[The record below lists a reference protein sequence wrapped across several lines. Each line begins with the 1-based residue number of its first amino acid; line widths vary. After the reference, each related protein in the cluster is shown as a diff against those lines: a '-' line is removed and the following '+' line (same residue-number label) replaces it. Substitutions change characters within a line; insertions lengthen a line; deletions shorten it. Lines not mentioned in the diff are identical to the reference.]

1 MIRIALRCLCV
12 AAILAAACLA
22 PLRAGEEETAKTVD
36 LQTALRFTADET
48 AQFEMAIRATVF
60 DNGNEDVN
68 DMCIHYEVEVLD
80 IENNR
85 PVHYR
90 MRPLKVKETRP
101 SGKVREHEF
110 DESETVY
117 LQEDEYKNW
126 TVTDEGSDTENAGL
140 HALALPL
147 SDETARFFFPDK
159 PVAAGAT
166 WPLRAE
172 SLADYVNWFL
182 DLAHLTDARVAVDGW
197 THEGKLEALTDESAT
212 VKLTLSGKTAPDEAT
227 NASFLVE
234 SAIVVRIDRTNGRMI
249 DAVVDLKI
257 DLDQPDVPRED
268 RPFRFDA
275 ALTLKRL
282 AD

>member
-1 MIRIALRCLCV
+1 MIRMALRCLCA

-36 LQTALRFTADET
+36 LQSALRFTANET
-48 AQFEMAIRATVF
+48 AQFEMAIRATVV

-68 DMCIHYEVEVLD
+68 DMCIHYEVEILD
-80 IENNR
+80 LENDR

-110 DESETVY
+110 DEAETVY

-147 SDETARFFFPDK
+147 SDDAARFFFPEK
-159 PVAAGAT
+159 PVAVGAT

-182 DLAHLTDARVAVDGW
+182 DNAHLTSARVDVKDW
-197 THEGKLEALTDESAT
+197 THEGKLEALTDETTT
-212 VKLTLSGKTAPDEAT
+212 VKLTMSGKTAPDET
-227 NASFLVE
+227 SDELLLVE
-234 SAIVVRIDRTNGRMI
+234 SAIVVRIDRTKGRVL